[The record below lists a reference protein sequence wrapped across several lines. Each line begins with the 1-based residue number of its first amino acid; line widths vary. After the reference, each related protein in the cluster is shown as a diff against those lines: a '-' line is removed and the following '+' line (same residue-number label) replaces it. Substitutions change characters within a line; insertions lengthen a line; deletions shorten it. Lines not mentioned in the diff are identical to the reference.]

1 MNDELYKQQIEGLDY
16 QHFLVLYWTMVA
28 EDKREGYNITNVFD
42 DLKLSGVTRTKQS
55 AVSYVETLKYLQFIE
70 LREQR
75 NRKSL
80 YLTEHGAK
88 ALMRLGEKFDILKSN
103 YLETVK

>member
-1 MNDELYKQQIEGLDY
+1 MIEELYKKQIEGLDH
-16 QHFLVLYWTMVA
+16 QHFLILYWTMVA
-28 EDKREGYNITNVFD
+28 EDKRSAYNITNVFD
-42 DLKLSGVTRTKQS
+42 DLKIGGVTRTKQS
-55 AVSYVETLKYLQFIE
+55 AVSYVETLKYLQFID
-70 LREQR
+70 LREER

-103 YLETVK
+103 YLETSK

>member
-1 MNDELYKQQIEGLDY
+1 MIEELYRKQIEGLEH
-16 QHFLVLYWTMVA
+16 QHFLILYWSMVA
-28 EDKREGYNITNVFD
+28 EDKRSAYNITNVFD
-42 DLKLSGVTRTKQS
+42 DLKISGVTRTKQS
-55 AVSYVETLKYLQFIE
+55 AVSYVETLKYLQFID
-70 LREQR
+70 LREEK

-103 YLETVK
+103 YLETSK